1 MGKKKTMYVCTEC
14 GYDSAKWYGQ
24 CPSCKAWNTLEEITI
39 SNDGEKASVKATDLT
54 ALTIDQIPADDENR
68 YLTGMNELDRVL
80 GGGIVAGSLILLGGD
95 PGIGKST
102 LLLQICEYLGQ
113 KLKVLYVSG
122 EESAHQIKLR
132 ANRLNVYTEN
142 LFVMTQKD
150 IVAISDYISSMK
162 PDIVMIDSIQTM
174 NVYSNQSSTGSVTQ
188 IRECTNILMTCAKKN
203 NIPIFIVGHVNK
215 DGDLAGPKILE
226 HMVDAVLYFEG
237 DKQLSYRILRAAK
250 NRFGST
256 NEIGVFEMSGSGLK
270 EVENPSLMLISGRPD
285 NASGTCIACIM
296 EGSRPIFAEV
306 QGLAAPTN
314 FGNPRRMATGFDYN
328 RLNMLIAV
336 LEMKCGYYL
345 GNMDAYVNVVGG
357 LKLDEPAADLSVAVA
372 LVSSLKDTV
381 IPDDVIAFGEIGLA
395 GEVRSVVC
403 CEQRIGE
410 AARLGF
416 SRCIIP
422 KNNYKNISHKL
433 KKEIEII
440 PVSTVREAFE
450 NIVS

>member
-1 MGKKKTMYVCTEC
+1 
-14 GYDSAKWYGQ
+14 
-24 CPSCKAWNTLEEITI
+24 
-39 SNDGEKASVKATDLT
+39 
-54 ALTIDQIPADDENR
+54 
-68 YLTGMNELDRVL
+68 
-80 GGGIVAGSLILLGGD
+80 
-95 PGIGKST
+95 
-102 LLLQICEYLGQ
+102 
-113 KLKVLYVSG
+113 
-122 EESAHQIKLR
+122 
-132 ANRLNVYTEN
+132 
-142 LFVMTQKD
+142 
-150 IVAISDYISSMK
+150 
-162 PDIVMIDSIQTM
+162 
-174 NVYSNQSSTGSVTQ
+174 
-188 IRECTNILMTCAKKN
+188 
-203 NIPIFIVGHVNK
+203 
-215 DGDLAGPKILE
+215 
-226 HMVDAVLYFEG
+226 MVDAVLYFEG

-336 LEMKCGYYL
+336 LEMKCGYFL

-403 CEQRIGE
+403 CETI
-410 AARLGF
+410 
-416 SRCIIP
+416 
-422 KNNYKNISHKL
+422 L
-433 KKEIEII
+433 KTFHT
-440 PVSTVREAFE
+440 S
-450 NIVS
+450 